1 MLKDLLDQERDKVHE
16 YEMVIEK
23 LKRKVEEQAS
33 QPCSSKQASVD
44 DSFTSRKIPEFTGA
58 GGEDEFES
66 WKLRII
72 EFLKQP
78 IFNYYNEDRR
88 ISTIKLGVVG
98 TAAMVLEADRR
109 NIHTTGD
116 LIEALSKVYG
126 VDKRSSE
133 CRAMQLEKE
142 SIRQYHARLKA
153 YLVASGM
160 VQGTENFNNWML
172 KSFMEGVKPEIKVRL
187 QAALPYDIEEAF
199 RKAQTAEVW
208 LLAQKVKK
216 AETKALTSMEVEGDN
231 SEEMVANINN
241 NNNNN
246 KSGNESNN
254 HGGFRSGFQI
264 GSRGG
269 FRGSSRGGRGGNRQF
284 NNNLNTNINSQTY
297 KVETTSNNNSN
308 NTNGN
313 KNYER
318 QRYTNYQCFGCNKA
332 GHRFSQ
338 CWSIDDAKKNE
349 IKKNLSSYINENRK
363 DALNLAGGSQN
374 NSQGSRQ

>member
-1 MLKDLLDQERDKVHE
+1 
-16 YEMVIEK
+16 
-23 LKRKVEEQAS
+23 
-33 QPCSSKQASVD
+33 
-44 DSFTSRKIPEFTGA
+44 
-58 GGEDEFES
+58 
-66 WKLRII
+66 
-72 EFLKQP
+72 
-78 IFNYYNEDRR
+78 
-88 ISTIKLGVVG
+88 
-98 TAAMVLEADRR
+98 
-109 NIHTTGD
+109 
-116 LIEALSKVYG
+116 
-126 VDKRSSE
+126 
-133 CRAMQLEKE
+133 
-142 SIRQYHARLKA
+142 
-153 YLVASGM
+153 
-160 VQGTENFNNWML
+160 
-172 KSFMEGVKPEIKVRL
+172 
-187 QAALPYDIEEAF
+187 
-199 RKAQTAEVW
+199 
-208 LLAQKVKK
+208 
-216 AETKALTSMEVEGDN
+216 MEVEGDN

-313 KNYER
+313 KNYDR